1 MIHLESSVPDSG
13 PDSDFDSDSGL
24 YKNLFL
30 NDHDCAQCDV
40 IIEVT
45 F

>member
-1 MIHLESSVPDSG
+1 MKKIHLEVHSSSVPDSG

-30 NDHDCAQCDV
+30 KLNK
-40 IIEVT
+40 INY
-45 F
+45 